1 MKTDSGVGRHEG
13 RGEPGHGA
21 LPRPTTWPVAMAGGI
36 TLTGWG
42 LIASPVML
50 AAGVVLFAVS
60 LGGWIG
66 EIRHER
72 HEG

>member
-1 MKTDSGVGRHEG
+1 MNVGRGNAAHA
-13 RGEPGHGA
+13 RGDGSSHG
-21 LPRPTTWPVAMAGGI
+21 LPRPTAWPVAMAGGI

-42 LIASPVML
+42 IIASPVML
-50 AAGVVLFAVS
+50 LAGVALFAVS

-66 EIRHER
+66 EIRHDR

>member
-1 MKTDSGVGRHEG
+1 MKLD
-13 RGEPGHGA
+13 RGDAAHAGADASSHG

-42 LIASPVML
+42 IIASPVML
-50 AAGVVLFAVS
+50 VAGVVLFAVS

-66 EIRHER
+66 EVRHDR